1 MVYEHND
8 YRLFLLKKLELSLE
22 EDLKSDPSQFIVFVI
37 RMI

>member
-8 YRLFLLKKLELSLE
+8 YQLFILKKLELHLE
-22 EDLKSDPSQFIVFVI
+22 EDLKSNPSQFIVFVI